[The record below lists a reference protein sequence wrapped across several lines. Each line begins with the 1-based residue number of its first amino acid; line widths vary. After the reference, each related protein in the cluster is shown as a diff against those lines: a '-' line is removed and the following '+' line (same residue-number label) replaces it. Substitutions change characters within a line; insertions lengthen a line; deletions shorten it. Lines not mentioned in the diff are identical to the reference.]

1 MKNGCDFIK
10 EMSKAKKQKCYQR
23 LRKIMSGRVSK
34 IRRVEGKEKLKI
46 GWSMRE
52 YWQERKGK
60 WKIKRKKSTWKK
72 CERELCQRKRKFE
85 MKSN

>member
-10 EMSKAKKQKCYQR
+10 VMSKAKKQKLC
-23 LRKIMSGRVSK
+23 GRVK

-46 GWSMRE
+46 GRSMKE

-60 WKIKRKKSTWKK
+60 
-72 CERELCQRKRKFE
+72 
-85 MKSN
+85 

>member
-10 EMSKAKKQKCYQR
+10 VMSKAKKQKFCER
-23 LRKIMSGRVSK
+23 VRKIMSGRVSK

-46 GWSMRE
+46 GRSMRE

-60 WKIKRKKSTWKK
+60 
-72 CERELCQRKRKFE
+72 
-85 MKSN
+85 